1 MKHIFTGAL
10 LLFLVF
16 SLQAQDGIYGS
27 FTVGQKIVNLAPLN
41 DRLQAAT
48 PGGMGLDVE
57 FVNNYWIFGGEGH
70 IILGKHF
77 VIGGK
82 GFAMW
87 NEEEVPDSVPK
98 QTIKIVGGMGIGTLG
113 YAFLAGADKQI
124 RLIPQVGIGAASFLL
139 QHKYDL
145 EGSQG
150 DFNNAF
156 YDDKRTALTKVG
168 LAIDLALAFDWY
180 IKLIELVKIIPGLGF
195 GPLIHAEA
203 GYTII
208 PGNLEWMRDFDDSY
222 VEWEPDIKFDGFYFN
237 VGIGIGLSSS
247 RQ

>member
-27 FTVGQKIVNLAPLN
+27 FTIGQKIVNLDPLN
-41 DRLQAAT
+41 ERLENMNY
-48 PGGMGLDVE
+48 GKDL
-57 FVNNYWIFGGEGH
+57 FIKNYWIFGGEGH

-82 GFAMW
+82 GVAMW
-87 NEEEVPDSVPK
+87 KEEHPNGADESDTTVKV
-98 QTIKIVGGMGIGTLG
+98 VGGMGLGTLG
-113 YAFLAGADKQI
+113 YAFLAGSEKQI
-124 RLIPQVGIGAASFLL
+124 RLIPQIGIGVSTFLL
-139 QHKYDL
+139 QNKFSIEDL
-145 EGSQG
+145 EIPF
-150 DFNNAF
+150 DTAF
-156 YDDKRTALTKVG
+156 FDDKRSVLTKAG

-195 GPLIHAEA
+195 GPLIHAEV
-203 GYTII
+203 GYTLV
-208 PGNLEWMRDFDDSY
+208 PGNIEWMRDFDDPY
-222 VEWEPDIKFDGFYFN
+222 DEWEPDIKFDGFYFN
-237 VGIGIGLSSS
+237 VGLGIGLSSS

>member
-1 MKHIFTGAL
+1 MKHIFIGVL
-10 LLFLVF
+10 LLSLAF

-27 FTVGQKIVNLAPLN
+27 FTVGQKIVNLDPLN
-41 DRLQAAT
+41 ERLE
-48 PGGMGLDVE
+48 GLGYGKDL
-57 FVNNYWIFGGEGH
+57 FINNYWILGGEGH

-98 QTIKIVGGMGIGTLG
+98 QTIKIVGGMGLGTLG

-139 QHKYDL
+139 QKKL
-145 EGSQG
+145 EFPDDD
-150 DFNNAF
+150 DFNDAF
-156 YDDKRTALTKVG
+156 IDDKRSVLTKVG
-168 LAIDLALAFDWY
+168 LAIDVALAFDWY
-180 IKLIELVKIIPGLGF
+180 IKVIELVKIIPGLGF

-208 PGNLEWMRDFDDSY
+208 PGNLEWMRDFNDSY
-222 VEWEPDIKFDGFYFN
+222 TDWEPDVKFDGFYFN
-237 VGIGIGLSSS
+237 VGLGIGLSSS
-247 RQ
+247 KQ